1 LSNPSDKD
9 EDAPECSVRGQ
20 GRAETDRVSGW
31 STEMRQRLVGMT
43 PLGRFGHP
51 DEVASV
57 AVFLASQA
65 SSSLTGQTINV
76 NGGIYMG

>member
-1 LSNPSDKD
+1 M
-9 EDAPECSVRGQ
+9 V
-20 GRAETDRVSGW
+20 DRNA
-31 STEMRQRLVGMT
+31 VGMT

-57 AVFLASQA
+57 AVLLASQA